1 MFSIDNLGNLLSK
14 TINTGL
20 QAHVHEL
27 RFSVHLQSSE
37 DGLIDLELKH
47 ELFALV
53 LGISLESTEDLLLL
67 SGG

>member
-1 MFSIDNLGNLLSK
+1 MFSIDSLSNLLGK
-14 TINTGL
+14 MINTAL

-27 RFSVHLQSSE
+27 GFSVHLQSSE

-53 LGISLESTEDLLLL
+53 LGVSLEGTEDLLLL